1 MGEKALITGIMGQ
14 DGAYLAQCLLNN
26 EGYEVHGIKRRTS
39 LFNTD
44 RIDQFRI

>member
-1 MGEKALITGIMGQ
+1 MGEKGLITGIMGQ
-14 DGAYLAQCLLNN
+14 DDAYLVQCLLSN
-26 EGYEVHGIKRRTS
+26 EGYEIHGIKCRTS